1 MLIFS
6 DNVNVTQDNIFCNCF
21 LQKNCRKTSQFCS
34 SFIYLIILFA
44 SAEDQLER
52 EKQHLEDEFDQFV
65 DHDAQKDNT
74 ENFSQQ
80 FKDFHLDFPP

>member
-1 MLIFS
+1 MYYAI
-6 DNVNVTQDNIFCNCF
+6 IF
-21 LQKNCRKTSQFCS
+21 LQYFYKKNCRKTSWFCS

-52 EKQHLEDEFDQFV
+52 EQQHLEDEFDQLV
-65 DHDAQKDNT
+65 DQDEQKDYT